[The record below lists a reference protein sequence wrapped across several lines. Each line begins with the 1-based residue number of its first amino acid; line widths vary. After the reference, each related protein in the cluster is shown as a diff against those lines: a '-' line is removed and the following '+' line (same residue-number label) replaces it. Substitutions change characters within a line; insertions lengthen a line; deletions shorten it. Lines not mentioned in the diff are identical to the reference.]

1 MIDLKKIKK
10 IYFIGIKGVAM
21 AGLAII
27 CKQRGLEVRGSDVN
41 EKFITDDSL
50 RREGITVNRSFDQS
64 HLDYRPD
71 LVVVGTSWGSD
82 NPEVIAAARQGITT
96 ISDAELRGL
105 LSREK
110 KTIAVTG
117 VHGKTTTTALLAH
130 LFSCAGLRPSFLVGT
145 GTVLD
150 LPCSACWGAGE
161 DFIVEGDEYSR
172 SSSDTTPKFLD
183 LDPYISVITSVE
195 WEHVDIF
202 KNVQAIESAFSRLID
217 ATRELVVA
225 CGDWPSV
232 RTIAAGHDR
241 KVASYGLAD
250 SNLWQAYDI
259 VQEFDRMVFKVK
271 KDRLD
276 IDEFSIR
283 LLGSH
288 NVSNALSC
296 IIVALKVGIELE
308 TIREAL
314 ASFSGTQRRFDVT
327 ESNGVTFIDDY
338 GHHPSEIKATL
349 QTVRRR
355 YPDRSITCVFQPHM
369 ASRTKALLN
378 DFARCFND
386 VNRVLVVDI
395 FASAREQAYDIT
407 AKDLTAAIAKQHP
420 AARYSGSIAHTTAGL
435 QNELTTGDVIVT
447 MGAGNVYEVRDAL
460 LAK

>member
-161 DFIVEGDEYSR
+161 YFIVEGDEYSR

-183 LDPYISVITSVE
+183 LD
-195 WEHVDIF
+195 
-202 KNVQAIESAFSRLID
+202 
-217 ATRELVVA
+217 
-225 CGDWPSV
+225 
-232 RTIAAGHDR
+232 
-241 KVASYGLAD
+241 
-250 SNLWQAYDI
+250 
-259 VQEFDRMVFKVK
+259 
-271 KDRLD
+271 
-276 IDEFSIR
+276 
-283 LLGSH
+283 
-288 NVSNALSC
+288 
-296 IIVALKVGIELE
+296 
-308 TIREAL
+308 
-314 ASFSGTQRRFDVT
+314 
-327 ESNGVTFIDDY
+327 
-338 GHHPSEIKATL
+338 
-349 QTVRRR
+349 
-355 YPDRSITCVFQPHM
+355 
-369 ASRTKALLN
+369 
-378 DFARCFND
+378 
-386 VNRVLVVDI
+386 
-395 FASAREQAYDIT
+395 
-407 AKDLTAAIAKQHP
+407 
-420 AARYSGSIAHTTAGL
+420 
-435 QNELTTGDVIVT
+435 
-447 MGAGNVYEVRDAL
+447 
-460 LAK
+460 